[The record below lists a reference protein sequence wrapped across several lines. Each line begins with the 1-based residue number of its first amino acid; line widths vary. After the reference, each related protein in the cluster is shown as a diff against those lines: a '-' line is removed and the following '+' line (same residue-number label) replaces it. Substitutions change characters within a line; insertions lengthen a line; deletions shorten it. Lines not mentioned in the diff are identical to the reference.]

1 MEAQTPKNPGQALE
15 AWREEMG
22 SAWLYRVVAQCEV
35 GTPRAALFLELAKAA
50 EDQAQMWVA
59 VMQQRGEPLPGTF
72 RPTLRTR
79 MVGALTR
86 TFKPRAMRGILAAM
100 KVRGMVLYASATRPH
115 PMPTTREDIGKRHQ
129 NGTSGNTLRAAVFG
143 VNDGLVSN
151 AALIYGIA
159 GAAADPSIIVLTG
172 VAGLLAGAFSMAAGE
187 YVSVRSQREMF
198 EYQIGLERDELE
210 QYPQEEA
217 AELALIY
224 VAKGMPPDE
233 ARRVADTLMQDH
245 ERALDTLAR
254 EELGLNPDE
263 LGSPWGAALS
273 SFVAFTV
280 GAALPLL
287 PFLLAAGSRTLMYSI
302 ALTGLGLF
310 AVGATLSLFTGRRAW
325 FSGLRML
332 AIGGGAGLATYFIGT
347 RIGGALG

>member
-1 MEAQTPKNPGQALE
+1 MDAQTPKNSGQALE

-50 EDQAQMWVA
+50 EDQAQMWVT
-59 VMQQRGEPLPGTF
+59 VMQQRGEPMPGTF
-72 RPTLRTR
+72 HPTLRTR

-86 TFKPRAMRGILAAM
+86 TFKPRAMRSILAAM

-115 PMPTTREDIGKRHQ
+115 PMPTTREEIGKRHH
-129 NGTSGNTLRAAVFG
+129 NGTSGNT
-143 VNDGLVSN
+143 
-151 AALIYGIA
+151 
-159 GAAADPSIIVLTG
+159 ADPSIIVLTG

-224 VAKGMPPDE
+224 VAKGMQPDE
-233 ARRVADTLMQDH
+233 ARRVADTLMQDP

-273 SFVAFTV
+273 SFVAFTI

-287 PFLLAAGSRTLMYSI
+287 PFLLNWGNRTLMYSI

-310 AVGATLSLFTGRRAW
+310 TVGATLSLFTGRRAW
-325 FSGLRML
+325 RSGLRML